1 MRPPSSKGS
10 YETLPEEKQAR
21 NEAAV
26 DLFGQH
32 LLSLRN
38 QLFDRVR
45 QTVESDESRGLLPRL
60 KRQEYEAV
68 ATLAPEVREVTLELA
83 SKSVDLYIQSLLL
96 LLSDIGSSLAFG
108 PYHALN
114 YRLVMEVKESR
125 SGTIVDEFTVNR
137 DGRKTL
143 ANYHGRWLNRHADH
157 R

>member
-10 YETLPEEKQAR
+10 CETQPEETQAR
-21 NEAAV
+21 IEAAV

-45 QTVESDESRGLLPRL
+45 QTVESDETRELLPRL

-68 ATLAPEVREVTLELA
+68 ATLAPEVREVALELA

-96 LLSDIGSSLAFG
+96 LLSDIGSSLALG
-108 PYHALN
+108 PDHALH
-114 YRLVMEVKESR
+114 YRLVREVKESR
-125 SGTIVDEFTVNR
+125 SGTIVDEFTANR
-137 DGRKTL
+137 DGRETL
-143 ANYHGRWLNRHADH
+143 ANYHGRWLNCHADH
-157 R
+157 H

>member
-21 NEAAV
+21 IEAAV

-45 QTVESDESRGLLPRL
+45 QTVESDETRELLPRL

-68 ATLAPEVREVTLELA
+68 ATLAPEVREVALELA
-83 SKSVDLYIQSLLL
+83 SKSVDLYIQSLSYCSRISARPWPWARITLFII
-96 LLSDIGSSLAFG
+96 DSS
-108 PYHALN
+108 
-114 YRLVMEVKESR
+114 
-125 SGTIVDEFTVNR
+125 
-137 DGRKTL
+137 GR
-143 ANYHGRWLNRHADH
+143 
-157 R
+157 

>member
-10 YETLPEEKQAR
+10 YETLPDEKQAR

-26 DLFGQH
+26 DVFGQH

-45 QTVESDESRGLLPRL
+45 QSVESDQARELLPTI

-68 ATLAPEVREVTLELA
+68 ATLAPELREVALGLA
-83 SKSVDLYIQSLLL
+83 SKSVDLYIQGLLL

-108 PYHALN
+108 PRHALN
-114 YRLVMEVKESR
+114 YRLVMEVKDSR